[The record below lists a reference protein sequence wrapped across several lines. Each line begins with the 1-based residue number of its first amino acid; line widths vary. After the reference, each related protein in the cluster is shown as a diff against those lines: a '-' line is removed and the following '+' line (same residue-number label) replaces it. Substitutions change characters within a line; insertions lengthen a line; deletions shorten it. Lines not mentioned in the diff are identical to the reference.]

1 MTPTPLGSRVLLGSL
16 LGLAL
21 AHLPNESQA
30 IEARVVRLQLTPAQ
44 KQKLFPEWRQLAVKT
59 TQGRIAILQ
68 KSQQCIA
75 AAGSLEA
82 MRSCQRQELQA
93 LMRQRQENREA
104 MRLLLQRNGIT
115 LPQPAE
121 EGGSRRAPLQPEGV
135 PMI

>member
-21 AHLPNESQA
+21 AHLPSASQA
-30 IEARVVRLQLTPAQ
+30 IEPRLVRMQLTPAQ
-44 KQKLFPEWRQLAVKT
+44 KQKLFPEWRQLALKT
-59 TQGRIAILQ
+59 TQARIAILQ
-68 KSQQCIA
+68 KSQQCMS

-93 LMRQRQENREA
+93 LMSQRQENREA
-104 MRLLLQRNGIT
+104 MRRLLQRNGIT
-115 LPQPAE
+115 VPQPGQ
-121 EGGSRRAPLQPEGV
+121 EGSSRRLPLQPEGV